1 MNRNEVIE
9 KKNLFDLRPEQRIAK
24 WKNHF
29 VVEPRSRQDF
39 GSILGLTKARAK
51 AQFKASDEG
60 HFEAGAKA

>member
-1 MNRNEVIE
+1 MPNNELENKVIEWVKRFVKKFDAYDLIEIIE

-39 GSILGLTKARAK
+39 GSISG
-51 AQFKASDEG
+51 
-60 HFEAGAKA
+60 